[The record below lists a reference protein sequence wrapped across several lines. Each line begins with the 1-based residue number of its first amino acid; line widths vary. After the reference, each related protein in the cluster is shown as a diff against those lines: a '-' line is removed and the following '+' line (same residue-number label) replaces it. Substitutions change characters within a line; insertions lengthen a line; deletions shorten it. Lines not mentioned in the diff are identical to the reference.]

1 MITTRVINGHQ
12 YTFNMQLSNPTTQI
26 SKQVALKQR
35 IGGLIWTRWCWACLV
50 VIMLSETVFQAL
62 FNTSATHLC
71 HLHLSSFSPL

>member
-12 YTFNMQLSNPTTQI
+12 HTFNTQLSNATTQI

-35 IGGLIWTRWCWACLV
+35 IGDMTWTRSCWACLV

-62 FNTSATHLC
+62 QHFCN
-71 HLHLSSFSPL
+71 SSVPSPSFLI